1 MRYPDSVY
9 HLTGQDTQYLLLS
22 LPSIFFSNFLSAH
35 ITLFPGISKGLMIRI
50 GAVLMR
56 TIPYLTTQLGL
67 PDWAGYILIILI
79 VTGTILVGTFIGV
92 YISITHEKAD

>member
-1 MRYPDSVY
+1 
-9 HLTGQDTQYLLLS
+9 
-22 LPSIFFSNFLSAH
+22 
-35 ITLFPGISKGLMIRI
+35 MIRI